1 METIG
6 SKISKIRKQKGMSQ
20 EELSDLSK
28 INLRTLQRIEK
39 NENHPSGN
47 TLRLI
52 CETLQINI
60 EEILNY
66 GKIEDNNYL
75 MFLHLSIISNIIIP
89 LGNIIFPLILWLNKR
104 ESIINVDK
112 QGKNILNFQILFS
125 IVSNLFILITA
136 YFKISHTFNTEILFY
151 SYYILIIVN
160 TGYSVYAAIKIKQ
173 NKIKEYYINPIVFVK

>member
-39 NENHPSGN
+39 DENQPSGN

-60 EEILNY
+60 EEIINY
-66 GKIEDNNYL
+66 GKIEDNSYL
-75 MFLHLSIISNIIIP
+75 MFLHLSIISALIIP
-89 LGNIIFPLILWLNKR
+89 LGNIVSPLILWLNKR
-104 ESIINVDK
+104 RNIINVDI
-112 QGKNILNFQILFS
+112 QGKNILNFQIFFT
-125 IVSNLFILITA
+125 IVNFVQLVVGAYGKISHSYNAAFFLYNYFILIA
-136 YFKISHTFNTEILFY
+136 VNFIYAVYVAVKINQNEIKKFYPNLITF
-151 SYYILIIVN
+151 
-160 TGYSVYAAIKIKQ
+160 IK
-173 NKIKEYYINPIVFVK
+173 